1 MSQQIKNATAMD
13 LIYLVS
19 CAVNELKPSPER
31 CAAMDLE
38 AVLRLA
44 KRHMLTVVSAF
55 ALEKTFPLPV
65 SWKDAKA
72 TAIRRMI
79 IFDSERAKVLR
90 ALDEDGIWYLP
101 LKGIVLKNSYPKA
114 SMREMSDNDI
124 LCDSNR
130 MADIRN
136 SMIGLGYSYKSSGRS
151 NHDVYHKD
159 SLSFE
164 IHKTLF
170 LPNLFPLFDVYY
182 ENLKDRLIKD
192 SDNRFG
198 YHMRDEDFYIYLLC
212 HMYKHYED
220 FGLGLRS
227 LLDVYVFC
235 KQKEQLLDWE
245 YIGNELEK
253 LEIKG
258 MEHDMRT
265 LALKIFSFRSLSE
278 SEWAQISYF
287 IDSGCHG
294 SFSTFFSRKLNNDDS
309 KKAKIRYAFS
319 RIFPDADYLKVY
331 YPTVY
336 RHRILYPF
344 LVLCRPIKGLLKKP
358 KELSSEYKNLKQYR
372 KKESFNSEEKSL
384 LTKE

>member
-1 MSQQIKNATAMD
+1 MSQSTENATAMD

-19 CAVNELKPSPER
+19 CAVNELTPSPER

-44 KRHMLTVVSAF
+44 KSHMLTVVAAF
-55 ALEKTFPLPV
+55 ALEKTISLPV
-65 SWKDAKA
+65 PWRDAKA
-72 TAIRRMI
+72 TSIRRMI

-101 LKGIVLKNSYPKA
+101 LKGIILKNCYPKA
-114 SMREMSDNDI
+114 AMREMADNDI

-130 MADIRN
+130 MADVKN
-136 SMIGLGYSYKSSGRS
+136 NMIGLGYYVQSFGHG
-151 NHDVYHKD
+151 NVDVYNKGN
-159 SLSFE
+159 LSFE

-170 LPNLFPLFDVYY
+170 FLNLFPLFDVYY
-182 ENLKDRLIKD
+182 GNLKDRLIKD
-192 SDNRFG
+192 DDNRFG